1 MLDCDADVPL
11 RFADGSPALGAANIG
26 RGRSAMLAVSLDA
39 DWSDLPFR
47 PGYLPLLTR
56 LIRDVARAG
65 DAISGPVA
73 AGSAVQLAVPP
84 DAARIEVV
92 APDGVRERY
101 GDVQGK
107 THVEFTHTGSAGP
120 YRVLAAGERGALLD
134 APRGAFIIESPR
146 AESELTPLSG
156 IESWSREAERG
167 GGAAAAI
174 KRSMAAYVLLVF
186 AGLVLLEGAL
196 RLRKH

>member
-1 MLDCDADVPL
+1 M
-11 RFADGSPALGAANIG
+11 
-26 RGRSAMLAVSLDA
+26 
-39 DWSDLPFR
+39 
-47 PGYLPLLTR
+47 TR

-73 AGSAVQLAVPP
+73 AGSTVQLAVPP
-84 DAARIEVV
+84 DAARMEVV

-146 AESELTPLSG
+146 TESDLTPLTG
-156 IESWSREAERG
+156 IESWSQEAERG
-167 GGAAAAI
+167 GAAAASV